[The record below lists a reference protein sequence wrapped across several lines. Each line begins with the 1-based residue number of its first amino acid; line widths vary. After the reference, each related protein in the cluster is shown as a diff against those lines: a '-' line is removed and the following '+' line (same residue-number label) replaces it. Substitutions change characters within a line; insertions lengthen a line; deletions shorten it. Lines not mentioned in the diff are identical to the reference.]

1 MSIDPRTPVIVGVG
15 QVTQKLE
22 DPGASAE
29 PIDLLA
35 DAARTALGDAGVRNL
50 TVDTIAVAAII
61 SWRYPDPGALLGRRL
76 GRAPRTSI
84 VSSTGG
90 NSPQMLVNRLATGI
104 QAGEHDVVVIGGVEC
119 MYSRRRARRI
129 DPTTQL
135 AWTKADDPAC
145 PNEWGDTRPGSSQY
159 EMAHRA
165 LAPTQ
170 VYPLFETAL
179 RHRAGH
185 SIDDHQQHIATLWS
199 GLAAVAA
206 SNPYAWSPVAHAP
219 DDIRIPSADNR
230 MACFPYTKRLCANL
244 DVDQAAAIVMCSYE
258 AARVAGVST
267 DQMVFP
273 LAGADAHDHPYITER
288 AALAESTAIG
298 IVGRAAL
305 GAAGL
310 TLDDVARFDLY
321 SCFPSA
327 VQMALQSLGLRGPLG
342 GDDRPVSVTGGLAYA
357 GGPGNNYVTH
367 SIAAMVEACRN
378 DRGSVGYVT
387 ALGWYATKHSIG
399 LYSTEPPAGGFH
411 AVDPA
416 ETQAEVDALPK
427 REPAGVL
434 DGEGQ
439 VEATSVAF
447 DRDATPTI
455 GIVSLLLPDG
465 RRALANSTDA
475 DTLLD
480 MCAEPWEGRTV
491 SLRADDDTNLIA

>member
-22 DPGASAE
+22 DPSAGSE

-35 DAARTALGDAGVRNL
+35 EAGRTALADSGGRNL

-61 SWRYPDPGALLGRRL
+61 SWRYPDPAALLGRRL
-76 GRAPRTSI
+76 GIEPRTTIHST
-84 VSSTGG
+84 TGG
-90 NSPQMLVNRLATGI
+90 NSPQMILNRIATSI
-104 QAGEHDVVVIGGVEC
+104 QSGEHDVVMIGGVEC
-119 MYSRRRARRI
+119 MYTRRRARRL

-135 AWTKADDPAC
+135 AWTKADDPEC
-145 PNEWGDTRPGSSQY
+145 PNVWGDTRPGSTQY

-179 RHRAGH
+179 RHEAGH
-185 SIDDHQQHIATLWS
+185 SIDEHQQHIATLWS

-206 SNPYAWSPVAHAP
+206 SNPYAWSPVGYSP
-219 DDIRIPSADNR
+219 DDIRIPTADNR

-258 AARVAGVST
+258 AAIAAGVNT

-288 AALAESTAIG
+288 AALAQAPAIG

-305 GAAGL
+305 DAAGL
-310 TLDDVARFDLY
+310 KLDDVARFDLY

-327 VQMALQSLGLRGPLG
+327 VQMAMHSLGLSGPPG
-342 GDDRPVSVTGGLAYA
+342 GDDRQLSVTGGLAYA
-357 GGPGNNYVTH
+357 GGPGNNYVAH
-367 SIAAMVEACRN
+367 SIAAMVEACRA

-387 ALGWYATKHSIG
+387 ALGWYATKHSVG
-399 LYSTEPPAGGFH
+399 LYSSEPPARGFR

-416 ETQAEVDALPK
+416 ETQAEVDALPR
-427 REPAGVL
+427 RESAGVL
-434 DGEGQ
+434 DSEGQ

-455 GIVSLLLPDG
+455 GIVSVLLADG

-475 DTLLD
+475 DTLLNL
-480 MCAEPWEGRTV
+480 CVEPWEGRTV
-491 SLRADDDTNLIA
+491 SLRANDDTNVLV

>member
-22 DPGASAE
+22 DPGAGAE

-35 DAARTALGDAGVRNL
+35 DAGRIALADAGGNGL
-50 TVDTIAVAAII
+50 AVDTIAVAAII
-61 SWRYPDPGALLGRRL
+61 SWRYPDPAALLARRIGL
-76 GRAPRTSI
+76 EPRTTILST
-84 VSSTGG
+84 TGG
-90 NSPQMLVNRLATGI
+90 NSPQMLVNRIATGI
-104 QAGEHDVVVIGGVEC
+104 QAGEHGVVMIGGVEC

-129 DPTTQL
+129 DPTTHL
-135 AWTKADDPAC
+135 DWTKPDDPEC
-145 PNEWGDTRPGSSQY
+145 PNVWGDTRPGSTQY

-165 LAPTQ
+165 VAPTQ

-179 RHRAGH
+179 RHEAGH
-185 SIDDHQQHIATLWS
+185 SIDEHQQHIATLWS
-199 GLAAVAA
+199 GLAAVAT
-206 SNPYAWSPVAHAP
+206 SNPYAWSPVAYSP
-219 DDIRIPSADNR
+219 DDIRIPSPDNR

-244 DVDQAAAIVMCSYE
+244 DVDQAAALVMCSYE
-258 AARVAGVST
+258 AAVAAGVSA

-288 AALAESTAIG
+288 ASLAQSAAIG

-327 VQMALQSLGLRGPLG
+327 VQMALHSLELAGPSG

-367 SIAAMVEACRN
+367 SIAAMVEACRA

-399 LYSTEPPAGGFH
+399 LYSTDPPAAGFR

-416 ETQAEVDALPK
+416 ETQAEVDALPR

-447 DRDATPTI
+447 DRDDTPTI
-455 GIVSLLLPDG
+455 GIVSVLLADG
-465 RRALANSTDA
+465 RRALANCTDA

-480 MCAEPWEGRTV
+480 VCEQPWEGATV
-491 SLRADDDTNLIA
+491 SLRADDDTNVLV

>member
-22 DPGASAE
+22 DPSAGSE

-35 DAARTALGDAGVRNL
+35 EAGRTALADSGGRNL
-50 TVDTIAVAAII
+50 TVDTISVAAII
-61 SWRYPDPGALLGRRL
+61 SWRYPDPAALLGRRL
-76 GRAPRTSI
+76 GIEPRTTIHST
-84 VSSTGG
+84 TGG
-90 NSPQMLVNRLATGI
+90 NSPQMILNRIATGI
-104 QAGEHDVVVIGGVEC
+104 QSGEHDVVMIGGVEC
-119 MYSRRRARRI
+119 MYTRRRARRL

-135 AWTKADDPAC
+135 AWTKADDPEC
-145 PNEWGDTRPGSSQY
+145 PNVWGDTRPGTTQY

-179 RHRAGH
+179 RHEAGH
-185 SIDDHQQHIATLWS
+185 SIDEHQQHIATLWS

-206 SNPYAWSPVAHAP
+206 SNPYAWSPVGYSP
-219 DDIRIPSADNR
+219 DDIRIPTADNR

-258 AARVAGVST
+258 AAIAAGVNT

-288 AALAESTAIG
+288 AALAQAPAIG

-305 GAAGL
+305 DAAGL
-310 TLDDVARFDLY
+310 ELDDVARCDLY

-327 VQMALQSLGLRGPLG
+327 VQMAMHSLGLSGPPG
-342 GDDRPVSVTGGLAYA
+342 GDDRQLSVTGGLAYA
-357 GGPGNNYVTH
+357 GGPGNNYVAH
-367 SIAAMVEACRN
+367 SIAAMVEACRA

-387 ALGWYATKHSIG
+387 ALGWYATKHSVG
-399 LYSTEPPAGGFH
+399 LYSSEPPARGFR

-416 ETQAEVDALPK
+416 ETQAEVDALPR
-427 REPAGVL
+427 RESAGVL
-434 DGEGQ
+434 DSEGQ

-455 GIVSLLLPDG
+455 GIVSVLLADG

-475 DTLLD
+475 DTLLNL
-480 MCAEPWEGRTV
+480 CVEPWEGRTV
-491 SLRADDDTNLIA
+491 SLRANDDTNVLV

>member
-22 DPGASAE
+22 DPGAGAE

-35 DAARTALGDAGVRNL
+35 DAARTALGDAGGANL
-50 TVDTIAVAAII
+50 TVDTLAVAAII

-76 GRAPRTSI
+76 GLAPRTTI
-84 VSSTGG
+84 VSTTGG

-145 PNEWGDTRPGSSQY
+145 PNEWGDTRPGSTQY

-179 RHRAGH
+179 RHHAGR
-185 SIDDHQQHIATLWS
+185 SIEDHQQHIATLWS

-206 SNPYAWSPVAHAP
+206 SNPYAWSPVAYAP

-258 AARVAGVST
+258 AATAAAVSP

-273 LAGADAHDHPYITER
+273 LAGADAHDHPYLTER
-288 AALAESTAIG
+288 ASLAESTAIG

-310 TLDDVARFDLY
+310 ALDDVARFDLY

-367 SIAAMVEACRN
+367 SIAAMVEACRA

-399 LYSTEPPAGGFH
+399 LYSTEPPVGGFR

-416 ETQAEVDALPK
+416 ETQAEVDALPR
-427 REPAGVL
+427 RESAGVL
-434 DGEGQ
+434 DTDGV

-455 GIVSLLLPDG
+455 GIVSVLLPDG
-465 RRALANSTDA
+465 RRALANSTDS

-480 MCAEPWEGRTV
+480 ICAEPWEGRTV

>member
-1 MSIDPRTPVIVGVG
+1 MTIDPRTPVIVGVG
-15 QVTQKLE
+15 QATQKLE
-22 DPGASAE
+22 DPGAGAE

-35 DAARTALGDAGVRNL
+35 DAGRIALADAAATSL
-50 TVDTIAVAAII
+50 AVDAIAVAAIM
-61 SWRYPDPGALLGRRL
+61 SWRYPDPAALLARRIGL
-76 GRAPRTSI
+76 EPRTTILST
-84 VSSTGG
+84 TGG
-90 NSPQMLVNRLATGI
+90 NSPQMLVNRIATGI
-104 QAGEHDVVVIGGVEC
+104 QAGEHDVVMIGGVEC
-119 MYSRRRARRI
+119 MYSRRRARRV
-129 DPTTQL
+129 DPGIQL
-135 AWTKADDPAC
+135 AWTKADDPEC
-145 PNEWGDTRPGSSQY
+145 PNVWGDSRPGSTQY

-179 RHRAGH
+179 RHEAGH
-185 SIDDHQQHIATLWS
+185 SIDEHQRTIATLWS
-199 GLAAVAA
+199 ELAAVAA
-206 SNPYAWSPVAHAP
+206 SNPHAWSPVAYSP
-219 DDIRIPSADNR
+219 DDIRTPTADNR

-244 DVDQAAAIVMCSYE
+244 DVDQAAALVMCSYE
-258 AARVAGVST
+258 AAVTAGVSS

-273 LAGADAHDHPYITER
+273 LAGGDAYDHPYITER
-288 AALAESTAIG
+288 AALAQSTAIG

-310 TLDDVARFDLY
+310 SLDDVARFDLY

-327 VQMALQSLGLRGPLG
+327 VQMALHSLGLPGPLG

-367 SIAAMVEACRN
+367 SIAAMVEACRA

-387 ALGWYATKHSIG
+387 ALGWYATKHSVG
-399 LYSTEPPAGGFH
+399 LYSSEPPAAGFR

-416 ETQAEVDALPK
+416 QTQAEVDALPK

-434 DGEGQ
+434 DAEGQ

-455 GIVSLLLPDG
+455 GIVSVLLADG
-465 RRALANSTDA
+465 RRALANCTDA
-475 DTLLD
+475 DTLRD
-480 MCAEPWEGRTV
+480 MCEQPWEGRTV
-491 SLRADDDTNLIA
+491 SLRADDDTNLLA

>member
-22 DPGASAE
+22 DPGAGAE

-35 DAARTALGDAGVRNL
+35 NAGRIALADAGATNL

-61 SWRYPDPGALLGRRL
+61 SWRYPDPAALLARRIGL
-76 GRAPRTSI
+76 EPRTTILST
-84 VSSTGG
+84 TGG
-90 NSPQMLVNRLATGI
+90 NSPQMLVNRIATGI
-104 QAGEHDVVVIGGVEC
+104 QAGEHDVVIIGGVEC

-129 DPTTQL
+129 DPKTQL
-135 AWTKADDPAC
+135 AWTKADDPEC
-145 PNEWGDTRPGSSQY
+145 PNVWGDTRPGSTQY

-179 RHRAGH
+179 RHQAGH
-185 SIDDHQQHIATLWS
+185 SINEHQRTIATLWS
-199 GLAAVAA
+199 ELAAVAA
-206 SNPYAWSPVAHAP
+206 SNPHAWSPIAYSP
-219 DDIRIPSADNR
+219 DDIRIPAADNR

-244 DVDQAAAIVMCSYE
+244 DVDQAAALVMCSYE
-258 AARVAGVST
+258 AAVAAGVST

-273 LAGADAHDHPYITER
+273 LAGADAYDHPYITER
-288 AALAESTAIG
+288 ESLAQSTAIG

-310 TLDDVARFDLY
+310 TLDDIARFDLY

-327 VQMALQSLGLRGPLG
+327 VQMALHSLGLPGPFG

-367 SIAAMVEACRN
+367 SIAAMVEACRA

-387 ALGWYATKHSIG
+387 ALGWYATKHSVG
-399 LYSTEPPAGGFH
+399 LYSSEPPAAGFR
-411 AVDPA
+411 AVDPT
-416 ETQAEVDALPK
+416 ETQAAVDVLPK
-427 REPAGVL
+427 REPAGLL

-439 VEATSVAF
+439 IEATSVAF

-455 GIVSLLLPDG
+455 GIVSVLLADG
-465 RRALANSTDA
+465 RRALANCTDP
-475 DTLLD
+475 DTLLH
-480 MCAEPWEGRTV
+480 MCAQPWEGRTV
-491 SLRADDDTNLIA
+491 SLRAADDTNLLA

>member
-22 DPGASAE
+22 DPSAGSE

-35 DAARTALGDAGVRNL
+35 EAGRTALADSGGRNL

-61 SWRYPDPGALLGRRL
+61 SWRYPDPAALLGRRL
-76 GRAPRTSI
+76 GIEPRTTIAST
-84 VSSTGG
+84 TGG
-90 NSPQMLVNRLATGI
+90 NSPQLLVNRIATGI
-104 QAGEHDVVVIGGVEC
+104 QAGEHDVVMIGGVEC
-119 MYSRRRARRI
+119 MYSRRRARRL

-135 AWTKADDPAC
+135 AWTKADDPEC
-145 PNEWGDTRPGSSQY
+145 PNVWGDTRPGTTQY

-179 RHRAGH
+179 RHEAGH
-185 SIDDHQQHIATLWS
+185 SIDEHQRHIATLWC

-206 SNPYAWSPVAHAP
+206 SNPYAWSPIAYSP
-219 DDIRIPSADNR
+219 DDIRVPTADNR

-258 AARVAGVST
+258 AAVAAGVST

-288 AALAESTAIG
+288 AALAEAPAIG

-305 GAAGL
+305 AAADL
-310 TLDDVARFDLY
+310 TLDDIARFDLY

-327 VQMALQSLGLRGPLG
+327 VQMAMQSLGLSGPAG
-342 GDDRPVSVTGGLAYA
+342 GDDRPLSVTGGLAYA

-367 SIAAMVEACRN
+367 SIAAMVEACRA

-387 ALGWYATKHSIG
+387 ALGWYATKHSVG
-399 LYSTEPPAGGFH
+399 LYSSEPPVNGFR

-416 ETQAEVDALPK
+416 ETQAEVDALPR
-427 REPAGVL
+427 RESAGVL

-455 GIVSLLLPDG
+455 GIVSVLLADG
-465 RRALANSTDA
+465 RRALGNSTDS
-475 DTLLD
+475 DTLLN

-491 SLRADDDTNLIA
+491 SLRADDDTNLLA